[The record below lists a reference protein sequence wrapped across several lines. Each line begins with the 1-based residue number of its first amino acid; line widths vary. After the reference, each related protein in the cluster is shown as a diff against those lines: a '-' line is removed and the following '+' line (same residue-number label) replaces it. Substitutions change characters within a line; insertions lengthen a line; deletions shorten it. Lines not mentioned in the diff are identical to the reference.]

1 MSEKTMTAVAPTAR
15 PVRYP
20 TLRRAFAERQVRV
33 GLFITLA
40 VVALALFGP
49 FFAPHEHTAL
59 VGPVYG
65 GPEPGA
71 PLGYDFI
78 GHDMLS
84 RVLSGGWS
92 VVWMSLAVSAI
103 ALALGTILGMAAGY
117 SRRWL
122 DQFIVWWTDVFHAFP
137 NLILILLVVSMLGRQ
152 PWLIVLTAAV
162 AFVPGVIRLVRGLT
176 IGVVNQEFVE
186 AAEMIGIPRRQ
197 VLLQEILPNIVTPL
211 LVHLGTMLSWAVGIL
226 SGLAFLGYGIAPPAA
241 DWGLMINENR
251 PGLQIQ
257 PWALF
262 APMLMLVLFALGT
275 NLLAEGV
282 GRVTARI
289 EEK

>member
-1 MSEKTMTAVAPTAR
+1 MSKPVNTKTPVTR
-15 PVRYP
+15 PVRFP
-20 TLRRAFAERQVRV
+20 GLRRALAERQVRV
-33 GLFITLA
+33 GLFITLT

-49 FFAPHEHTAL
+49 FFSPHLHSNL

-65 GPEPGA
+65 GPAPGA
-71 PLGYDFI
+71 PLGYDYI

-92 VVWMSLAVSAI
+92 VVWMSLTVSII
-103 ALALGTILGMAAGY
+103 ALALGAILGMAAGY
-117 SRRWL
+117 SRGWL

-186 AAEMIGIPRRQ
+186 ACEMAGIPRRQ
-197 VLLQEILPNIVTPL
+197 VLLREVLPNILTPL
-211 LVHLGTMLSWAVGIL
+211 LVHLGTMLSWAVGVL

-262 APMLMLVLFALGT
+262 VPMLMLVLFALGT